1 MILLFS
7 GGYDSTLLALR
18 YLEDLDVL
26 LHIQYIHP
34 SKDQEY
40 KATQKIYRHLKKLKP
55 SLKLHIMFNVSFY
68 SDNMKIGTG
77 KIGSRYVPNRNA
89 IFLSMASNF
98 AAEHGIEK
106 IIYGAAPADQNDYFD
121 CTPAFIKSISCALQI
136 TIQAPLLEKNT
147 NMLPACIPKATA
159 KRILSLIWSCYESKG
174 GDPCGVCNSC
184 MQDRPVLY

>member
-7 GGYDSTLLALR
+7 GGFDSTLLSLR

-26 LHIQYIHP
+26 LHLRYDHP
-34 SKDQEY
+34 SKDQEL
-40 KATQKIYRHLKKLKP
+40 AASMRIYSQLKNIKP
-55 SLKLHIMFNVSFY
+55 TLRFEIIDLPINA
-68 SDNMKIGTG
+68 DNMKIGTG
-77 KIGSRYVPNRNA
+77 KSGARYVPNRNA

-98 AAEHGIEK
+98 AAVHGIKK

-121 CTPAFIKSISCALQI
+121 CTPAFIESISAALQI
-136 TIQAPLLEKNT
+136 TIEAPLLQKSWDR
-147 NMLPACIPKATA
+147 LPACIPKATA
-159 KRILSLIWSCYESKG
+159 KRILSMVWSCYESNG